1 MTITSPLP
9 YLVPLVLLLSQ
20 IRAVIAPSFL
30 VLPPN
35 VLHPQRLHP
44 HPLLTRAELTSI
56 FSNFID
62 IWNLH
67 RSFYSSLTAFLNSSA
82 SAHPR
87 DPPPPLSPVLL
98 AHFPYLSLY
107 TPFVSSFSDALA
119 SYAAFLRNNT
129 TFASFIAQQ
138 EADPRC
144 GKLKF
149 RDWLLTIVQRCP
161 RYLLLL
167 KDMISCT
174 DPEDPEYAS
183 LTAVHTLVSK
193 SE

>member
-1 MTITSPLP
+1 M
-9 YLVPLVLLLSQ
+9 
-20 IRAVIAPSFL
+20 
-30 VLPPN
+30 
-35 VLHPQRLHP
+35 
-44 HPLLTRAELTSI
+44 
-56 FSNFID
+56 
-62 IWNLH
+62 
-67 RSFYSSLTAFLNSSA
+67 
-82 SAHPR
+82 
-87 DPPPPLSPVLL
+87 LL

-119 SYAAFLRNNT
+119 SYASLLKSNPAF
-129 TFASFIAQQ
+129 AAFIAQQ
-138 EADPRC
+138 ETDYRC

-174 DPEDPEYAS
+174 DPDDPEYTS

-193 SE
+193 SMFSFYLSTMSWVDVRIQSLCL

>member
-1 MTITSPLP
+1 M
-9 YLVPLVLLLSQ
+9 
-20 IRAVIAPSFL
+20 
-30 VLPPN
+30 
-35 VLHPQRLHP
+35 
-44 HPLLTRAELTSI
+44 
-56 FSNFID
+56 
-62 IWNLH
+62 
-67 RSFYSSLTAFLNSSA
+67 SLTTFLNTSA
-82 SAHPR
+82 AVR
-87 DPPPPLSPVLL
+87 AREPPPPLSPVLL

-119 SYAAFLRNNT
+119 SYAAPMRSNAA
-129 TFASFIAQQ
+129 FAHFIATQ

-193 SE
+193 SESFVYEAAHT

>member
-1 MTITSPLP
+1 MTPIIESLDTPL
-9 YLVPLVLLLSQ
+9 
-20 IRAVIAPSFL
+20 
-30 VLPPN
+30 
-35 VLHPQRLHP
+35 
-44 HPLLTRAELTSI
+44 PLLTRSELTSV

-67 RSFYSSLTAFLNSSA
+67 RSFYVSLTNFLNASA
-82 SAHPR
+82 SVRTHGYQH
-87 DPPPPLSPVLL
+87 PLSPVLL

-107 TPFVSSFSDALA
+107 TPFVSSFSDVLA
-119 SYAAFLRNNT
+119 SYDALLRNNPV
-129 TFASFIAQQ
+129 FASFIATQ

-167 KDMISCT
+167 KDLISCT

-193 SE
+193 SEWSI

>member
-1 MTITSPLP
+1 M
-9 YLVPLVLLLSQ
+9 
-20 IRAVIAPSFL
+20 
-30 VLPPN
+30 
-35 VLHPQRLHP
+35 
-44 HPLLTRAELTSI
+44 LTRAELTSV

-67 RSFYSSLTAFLNSSA
+67 RSFYTSLTAFLNSSA
-82 SAHPR
+82 CTHPQ
-87 DPPPPLSPVLL
+87 DPSPPLSPVLL

-119 SYAAFLRNNT
+119 SYASLLRTNTAF
-129 TFASFIAQQ
+129 AAFIAQQ

-144 GKLKF
+144 AKLKF
-149 RDWLLTIVQRCP
+149 RDWLSTIVQRCP

-174 DPEDPEYAS
+174 DSEDPEYAS

-193 SE
+193 SESFSFICRQYTIDVL

>member
-1 MTITSPLP
+1 M
-9 YLVPLVLLLSQ
+9 
-20 IRAVIAPSFL
+20 
-30 VLPPN
+30 
-35 VLHPQRLHP
+35 
-44 HPLLTRAELTSI
+44 
-56 FSNFID
+56 
-62 IWNLH
+62 
-67 RSFYSSLTAFLNSSA
+67 
-82 SAHPR
+82 
-87 DPPPPLSPVLL
+87 LL

-119 SYAAFLRNNT
+119 SYASLLKSNPAFS
-129 TFASFIAQQ
+129 AFIAQQ
-138 EADPRC
+138 EADYRC

-174 DPEDPEYAS
+174 DPDDPEYTS

-193 SE
+193 SLSSLFLRNDHRADVRTQSLCL

>member
-1 MTITSPLP
+1 M
-9 YLVPLVLLLSQ
+9 
-20 IRAVIAPSFL
+20 
-30 VLPPN
+30 
-35 VLHPQRLHP
+35 
-44 HPLLTRAELTSI
+44 
-56 FSNFID
+56 
-62 IWNLH
+62 
-67 RSFYSSLTAFLNSSA
+67 
-82 SAHPR
+82 
-87 DPPPPLSPVLL
+87 SPVLL

-119 SYAAFLRNNT
+119 SFASLLRSNTAFAAFIT
-129 TFASFIAQQ
+129 QQ

-174 DPEDPEYAS
+174 DSEDPEYAS

-193 SE
+193 SKPLPVLLSYHANSA